1 MFSSLSSSMEATAR
15 KVEKNP
21 TIVLSKV
28 ELLSQVSLHT
38 VLPDIL
44 AVKFPERHPK
54 ETSGGK
60 TEPDEVQTLV

>member
-1 MFSSLSSSMEATAR
+1 MEAIAR
-15 KVEKNP
+15 KEKKNQ

-44 AVKFPERHPK
+44 PAEVPERHPK